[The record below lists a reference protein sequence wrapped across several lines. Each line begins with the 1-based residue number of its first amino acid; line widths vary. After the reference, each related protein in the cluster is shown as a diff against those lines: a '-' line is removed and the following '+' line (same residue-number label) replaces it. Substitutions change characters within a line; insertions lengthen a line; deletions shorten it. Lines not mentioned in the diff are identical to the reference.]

1 MIPPYNTGTDGFVY
15 PDNFQFSA
23 IELSKNIGI
32 EIEEAERILNLAG
45 KSSHSA
51 WLTFMYPRLILAR
64 ELLSEDGVIFIS
76 VDDNEQANL
85 RMVCDEIFGEE
96 NFIANIVVQSNKRG
110 QTYKQLAKTH
120 EYCFVY
126 TLNVTTQLNEL
137 QKVAGS
143 FSQIDAKGEF
153 EERELRNRNPK
164 FGRFNRPN
172 LFYPIYTNPN
182 QIDECGYSPIS
193 LVKTS
198 SFSEEILPLNS
209 LGEESCWRWG
219 KKKFELYNNQDDSMS
234 SEIVARRKASGEFG
248 CFEKYRKGTYKAKT
262 IWYEN
267 NLVGDLI
274 EEDDDIW
281 EETDVITEQG
291 SRELGSLGMGELFDF
306 PKPTYLIKKIAQ
318 IGMDKNS
325 LMLDF
330 FSGSA
335 TTAHAVMKLNSEDG
349 GNRKYIMVQLPE
361 IIPENKPA
369 YKAGYRTIDQ
379 IGRERIKRAA
389 KNIKEETSADID
401 YGFKTFRLE
410 SLEENTLNKVETFDP
425 SAHIIMDDMVSIFDT
440 NYASGKETIL
450 TTWMNQDGY
459 GLSAVADK
467 VKLSQYEADL
477 RENTIYI
484 INEGLTSEDVMEL
497 IRKIESMELNI
508 TRVVVYP
515 YSIRF
520 NVAHELS
527 KNLKTLRNNKTVE
540 LIERY

>member
-1 MIPPYNTGTDGFVY
+1 MDGKFLYEDLDSLKKFGVLKDLSDFIEAGLSENIVLRDY
-15 PDNFQFSA
+15 QKEAFQYF
-23 IELSKNIGI
+23 ITYMENEELSKN
-32 EIEEAERILNLAG
+32 
-45 KSSHSA
+45 
-51 WLTFMYPRLILAR
+51 
-64 ELLSEDGVIFIS
+64 
-76 VDDNEQANL
+76 
-85 RMVCDEIFGEE
+85 
-96 NFIANIVVQSNKRG
+96 
-110 QTYKQLAKTH
+110 KQIH
-120 EYCFVY
+120 
-126 TLNVTTQLNEL
+126 TLFHMAT
-137 QKVAGS
+137 
-143 FSQIDAKGEF
+143 
-153 EERELRNRNPK
+153 
-164 FGRFNRPN
+164 
-172 LFYPIYTNPN
+172 
-182 QIDECGYSPIS
+182 
-193 LVKTS
+193 
-198 SFSEEILPLNS
+198 
-209 LGEESCWRWG
+209 
-219 KKKFELYNNQDDSMS
+219 
-234 SEIVARRKASGEFG
+234 
-248 CFEKYRKGTYKAKT
+248 
-262 IWYEN
+262 
-267 NLVGDLI
+267 
-274 EEDDDIW
+274 
-281 EETDVITEQG
+281 
-291 SRELGSLGMGELFDF
+291 
-306 PKPTYLIKKIAQ
+306 
-318 IGMDKNS
+318 
-325 LMLDF
+325 
-330 FSGSA
+330 GSA
-335 TTAHAVMKLNSEDG
+335 TTAHAVMKLNAEDG

-477 RENTIYI
+477 CENTIYI